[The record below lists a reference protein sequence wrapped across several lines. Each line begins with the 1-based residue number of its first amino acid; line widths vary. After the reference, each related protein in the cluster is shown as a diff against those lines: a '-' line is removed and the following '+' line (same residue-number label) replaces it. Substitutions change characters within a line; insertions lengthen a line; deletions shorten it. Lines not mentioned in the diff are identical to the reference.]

1 MANGYKAPS
10 GLSSAVRGRSMVQR
24 DYTSGVKFKATER
37 EANRAAL
44 QSTLGIV
51 QGIASGAAEL
61 SKAVE
66 TNILS
71 HERAEEGARRIFES
85 SPEFESG
92 MTFEQSGF
100 KGASLWDRWTK
111 SAGEFSETQVLG
123 GKEFSTANLIN
134 LGGLDSV
141 AATRTGTAIK
151 DESGNITGR
160 KSLYESYGAEK
171 NKVGFAE
178 VMYDELVVLGGKGD
192 ESDGTTVIENNN
204 QKQKKENAVTPKN
217 NKKVSTSSSSQ
228 VDNKNNNKFAF
239 TYKGEE
245 VDFSDFFSNLFGKKP
260 EQTES
265 SIVAERLKRMKE
277 GSLSTSPTN
286 SE

>member
-10 GLSSAVRGRSMVQR
+10 GLSSAVRRRSMVQR

-51 QGIASGAAEL
+51 QGIAGGAAEL

-100 KGASLWDRWTK
+100 KGANLWDRWTK
-111 SAGEFSETQVLG
+111 SAGEFSDTQSLG

-160 KSLYESYGAEK
+160 KSLWESYGTEK
-171 NKVGFAE
+171 NQSLDITSPTMSPPSKSEKKDFGAGRERAMRGAKRSAKV
-178 VMYDELVVLGGKGD
+178 K
-192 ESDGTTVIENNN
+192 DGTQTVKDNVVEN
-204 QKQKKENAVTPKN
+204 QKQNATGGKPTEPTISQWRNIKGNEKKSLKE
-217 NKKVSTSSSSQ
+217 
-228 VDNKNNNKFAF
+228 
-239 TYKGEE
+239 YYEE
-245 VDFSDFFSNLFGKKP
+245 YPTLP
-260 EQTES
+260 E
-265 SIVAERLKRMKE
+265 
-277 GSLSTSPTN
+277 
-286 SE
+286 